1 VSRDREEGV
10 ILINVLVILSLAATV
25 VYVMLTLADVA
36 IARSQG
42 FRDAGEG
49 LALVQGAEQFAIAAL
64 RRDMIEAPDTD
75 NAAEP
80 WNRLA
85 QDAIDI
91 PGGTL
96 ELRIEDAQGLFNV
109 NVIAAE
115 RAQGEETLRLIGEA
129 AGLPPEVIS
138 RIATSLDLD
147 GPVRRIADLGVRVG
161 LSPAEAAALGRFATA
176 LPGKSEVNLNAVPV
190 DLLSLLIGSGA
201 KARLLVNRRD
211 GDGLLTAQDLE
222 SAQVVPPPGIGYR
235 SDFFRL
241 RTTARMGA
249 TVQSVESLL
258 MRREGPAGP
267 EVTVVERRNAIPA
280 AFPPPPES

>member
-147 GPVRRIADLGVRVG
+147 GPVRRIADLGDRAAG
-161 LSPAEAAALGRFATA
+161 QERDEPERRAGRPALAADRERGQGAAPRQPARRRRAADGPGPRIRSGRAAAGDR
-176 LPGKSEVNLNAVPV
+176 V
-190 DLLSLLIGSGA
+190 SL
-201 KARLLVNRRD
+201 RLLPPSNHGAHGRD
-211 GDGLLTAQDLE
+211 GSVGREPADAPRGTGGPGGDGGRASERDTRGLPA
-222 SAQVVPPPGIGYR
+222 
-235 SDFFRL
+235 
-241 RTTARMGA
+241 
-249 TVQSVESLL
+249 
-258 MRREGPAGP
+258 PAGVMTRQGD
-267 EVTVVERRNAIPA
+267 EG
-280 AFPPPPES
+280 